1 MVAGNGTNKE
11 RQILAAQMSNLQT
24 TMENIES
31 FVRSAL
37 NTNSLGNHAQNTT
50 TMSPM
55 NSPKPRSRNAFLGT
69 PSFTV
74 SPPTR
79 NDAGNDDKMAYLHIK
94 KNAHL
99 PLSKYLDFKK
109 MGIPEPVIKKRMG
122 IDGNDLHCSILN
134 MTVGQFQEYVRE
146 NAAPA
151 ETEEKAR
158 PTTPTSLFSQIASNG
173 TNGLKKS
180 SVAPRS
186 APRSPPRSPMM
197 AMLMKSPM
205 YKAKQK
211 ARKEKARKEK
221 ARKEKNKSA
230 NDKESPSEESDE
242 DYDD

>member
-122 IDGNDLHCSILN
+122 IDGNDLHCSILG

-158 PTTPTSLFSQIASNG
+158 PTTPTSLFSQIASNGG

-221 ARKEKNKSA
+221 NKSA